1 MRTRGWGEVDINR
14 QALCKRWWGR
24 NTGRTVKEDQ
34 RETRTVRIRYP
45 GKGQNMFALSLL
57 SPALY
62 GLALPGFRTP
72 ASVIGA
78 ESYGLKR
85 V

>member
-1 MRTRGWGEVDINR
+1 MI
-14 QALCKRWWGR
+14 L
-24 NTGRTVKEDQ
+24 TGRPFVRGGGEGTQEGRLKEDQ
-34 RETRTVRIRYP
+34 RETRTVLIRYP

-72 ASVIGA
+72 ASGIGA

-85 V
+85 VC